1 MEIVAQ
7 DNTRDKLSHEKEKG
21 KLILAS
27 PPSRIH
33 LLDIRGDLLGRI
45 VFPQPNLDSRPQIR
59 IPIITPIP
67 SLYSSN
73 HRQHAEANR

>member
-27 PPSRIH
+27 PPSRINPYTFGA
-33 LLDIRGDLLGRI
+33 ICLG
-45 VFPQPNLDSRPQIR
+45 VSWSLNQAS
-59 IPIITPIP
+59 TPAP
-67 SLYSSN
+67 KYGY
-73 HRQHAEANR
+73 R